1 MSPPKPN
8 SQRDGIFKRSENG
21 IYYGWLPSRYK
32 KGLPARVSLKTRD
45 LAKAKRRY
53 EHLLATEAE
62 GPPETPIRI
71 HEFFNEYLNTHS
83 KPPRK
88 TEKYCRLERFRLK
101 RIQDYLES
109 KGCIELQ
116 HITLRI
122 VEDLKSWLIGQS
134 LAPKTTN
141 DYIIQLKTVLNI
153 AFNYDYI
160 NKNPAKAVKMLKTT
174 NVRSRKAFTKKEI
187 KTILET
193 ADDDT
198 GQYIRLILLTGVRL
212 SELANLKWDDIDL
225 ENRHLIVQSKDG
237 FAPKSRKV
245 RYIDL
250 SKEGMNFFN
259 NLSRDGKYI
268 FCNGGGSKR
277 YKDPGDYTK
286 RINEVL
292 KKAGLYKKGFGAH
305 TLRHTYI
312 SMLCQAGVPITT
324 VKELAGHADIQ
335 TTMKYI
341 HLTPG
346 HRRSVMENLNLLP
359 KEIDISKK

>member
-1 MSPPKPN
+1 MPYRKPKNKPN
-8 SQRDGIFKRSENG
+8 PQRDGIFKRSENG

-45 LAKAKRRY
+45 FVKAKRRY
-53 EHLLATEAE
+53 EHLLATEADE
-62 GPPETPIRI
+62 PSESPIRI
-71 HEFFNEYLNTHS
+71 QEFFNDYLNTHS

-88 TEKYCRLERFRLK
+88 SEKYCRLERYRLN
-101 RIQDYLES
+101 RILNYLQS
-109 KGCIELQ
+109 KGCSNLKD
-116 HITLRI
+116 ITPQI
-122 VEDLKSWLIGQS
+122 VESLKSSLIDQK
-134 LAPKTTN
+134 LAPKTIN

-153 AFNYDYI
+153 ALNYDYI
-160 NKNPAKAVKMLKTT
+160 EKNPTKIIKMLKVT

-187 KTILET
+187 KTILEM

-212 SELANLKWDDIDL
+212 SELANLRWDDIDL

-250 SKEGMNFFN
+250 SNEAIEFFN
-259 NLSRDGKYI
+259 DLSRNGKYI
-268 FCNGGGSKR
+268 FCNGSGNKR

-286 RINEVL
+286 RINAVL
-292 KKAGLYKKGFGAH
+292 REAGLYQKGFGAH

-346 HRRSVMENLNLLP
+346 HRRSVVEKLEFLP
-359 KEIDISKK
+359 